1 MKFLYTIIFGLMAL
15 PASAE
20 WQQIF
25 DQNTFDAQVVD
36 TSFQDSAGNWFRF
49 NSDGSLSGGS
59 GGKDLTG
66 TWRFDNGFACFDRK
80 LGKERLPSDCIV
92 VLINGEQLV
101 TVRNQGKGRQT
112 QYTRQ

>member
-25 DQNTFDAQVVD
+25 DQSIFDAQVVK
-36 TSFQDSAGNWFRF
+36 TPFEDSAGNWFLF
-49 NSDGSLSGGS
+49 NSDDSLSGGS

-66 TWRFDNGFACFDRK
+66 TGWFDKGFACFDRK
-80 LGKERLPSDCIV
+80 LGKERLPLDCVV
-92 VLINGEQLV
+92 VLTDGDKLV

-112 QYTRQ
+112 QYMR